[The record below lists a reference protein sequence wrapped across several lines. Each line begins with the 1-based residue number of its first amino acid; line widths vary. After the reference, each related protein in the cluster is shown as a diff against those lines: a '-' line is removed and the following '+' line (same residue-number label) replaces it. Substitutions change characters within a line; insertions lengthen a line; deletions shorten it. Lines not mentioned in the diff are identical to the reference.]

1 MDLTILDS
9 YIQSLDEYELAK
21 HFMDKIIALEEQATS
36 DCMETEKY
44 ESKLDDI
51 IREYKLYKK
60 QSKTE

>member
-36 DCMETEKY
+36 ECMETEEY